1 MRGKSLE
8 DRKMCIDNGNM
19 IQANLVEEKEEKR
32 KNKKIVGRM
41 GRVIADAEV
50 DASDDFFSNKQV

>member
-8 DRKMCIDNGNM
+8 DRKICIDNGNM

-32 KNKKIVGRM
+32 KN
-41 GRVIADAEV
+41 
-50 DASDDFFSNKQV
+50 